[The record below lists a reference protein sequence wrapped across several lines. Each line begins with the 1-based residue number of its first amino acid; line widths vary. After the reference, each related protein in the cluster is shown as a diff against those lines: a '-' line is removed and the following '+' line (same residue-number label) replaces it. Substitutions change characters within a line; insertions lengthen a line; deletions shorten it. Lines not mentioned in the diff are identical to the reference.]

1 MTAGPANGSTLE
13 VEGDETNAWEVVVD
27 ALSGSDVKVLDGWLA
42 SEPSEFDW
50 MRDGTD
56 VDDPEATGLIS
67 RDEPSDADAGLEKES
82 VVEDRFEFGLDG
94 EDVDTGKECVLVASG
109 AEFVSEGVVPG
120 DLVEEVVGSGF

>member
-1 MTAGPANGSTLE
+1 M
-13 VEGDETNAWEVVVD
+13 D

-50 MRDGTD
+50 MRDGSD
-56 VDDPEATGLIS
+56 VDDPEATGLIR

-82 VVEDRFEFGLDG
+82 VVEGRFEFGLDG
-94 EDVDTGKECVLVASG
+94 EDVDMGKECVLVASG
-109 AEFVSEGVVPG
+109 AEFVSEGVVSG